1 MSSISVSDLK
11 SILENY
17 PDDYEVV
24 MNIKH
29 KYPISKKEGLRGWYA
44 YINGVKV
51 DDDFREIRLMNQEK
65 FMKLLEKYSC
75 IFCKYRKLNKN
86 HDYACMDSWEKDES
100 GYPIGKCNSLS
111 NIYYGKI
118 VELFPFKQID

>member
-29 KYPISKKEGLRGWYA
+29 KYLISKEEGLRGWCA
-44 YINGVKV
+44 YINCVKV
-51 DDDFREIRLMNQEK
+51 DDDFREIRLMN
-65 FMKLLEKYSC
+65 
-75 IFCKYRKLNKN
+75 
-86 HDYACMDSWEKDES
+86 
-100 GYPIGKCNSLS
+100 
-111 NIYYGKI
+111 
-118 VELFPFKQID
+118 